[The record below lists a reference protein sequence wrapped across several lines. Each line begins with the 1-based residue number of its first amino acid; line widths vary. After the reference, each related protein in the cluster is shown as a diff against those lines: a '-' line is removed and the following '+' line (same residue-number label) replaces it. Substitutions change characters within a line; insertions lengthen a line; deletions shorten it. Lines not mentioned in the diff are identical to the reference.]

1 MESGKLEVGG
11 KRVLVVDV
19 FGGLYR
25 LKKTLRSD
33 IGSFERDFMFRAGQ
47 EGAREYLSDYTGHEP
62 SADPRTILEM
72 ALTAFTSRGY
82 GEFKLEKYE
91 PELNTIE
98 IVCLNSAEAWPY
110 QANNDLQRESTCSY
124 MAGALTWMCRS
135 VLAPESPL
143 DLDLSVYESECYAAG
158 ANQCTFVFAPNAVLR
173 SRFPEYAQPRRLVP
187 EQVLKLNEDILAK
200 NLELQNLN
208 LSLERHIRKKTEELW
223 RAEENY
229 NLLMRLSPDPIALIL
244 TSSRIQAMNP
254 KGLKMFGLDSVQ
266 EAQNESM
273 VSFMV
278 GGKAAW
284 DNLLWQ
290 IEKEGSVQDF
300 ELELR
305 RKDGSKVNATVSA
318 RYAEL
323 LPGKCIEAVIRDLTE
338 RKQMERQIDEAKSE
352 SEFLNDLLS
361 HDIMNF
367 TFSAL
372 HFMNGLWKSPRISD
386 DDRRDLAMAMKD
398 IQGAYELTSSVR
410 DLSRIRHIDKDELI
424 IKDLRHLLAEA
435 SEETKR
441 LFPDRNVSV
450 NFEKGVDPRYVTCT
464 PLAVRLFTNILTN
477 AVKYDP
483 KQEVVVDIEVES
495 LVKDGQVYWKVKMAD
510 TGRGIPDAEK
520 ERIFERFHRLDQSV
534 SGTGLGLYVA
544 KFIAEA
550 GGGKIWAENRVEGDH
565 TKGTVIVVL
574 MRKVDERDIALMT
587 RRP

>member
-1 MESGKLEVGG
+1 
-11 KRVLVVDV
+11 
-19 FGGLYR
+19 
-25 LKKTLRSD
+25 
-33 IGSFERDFMFRAGQ
+33 
-47 EGAREYLSDYTGHEP
+47 
-62 SADPRTILEM
+62 
-72 ALTAFTSRGY
+72 
-82 GEFKLEKYE
+82 
-91 PELNTIE
+91 
-98 IVCLNSAEAWPY
+98 
-110 QANNDLQRESTCSY
+110 
-124 MAGALTWMCRS
+124 
-135 VLAPESPL
+135 
-143 DLDLSVYESECYAAG
+143 
-158 ANQCTFVFAPNAVLR
+158 
-173 SRFPEYAQPRRLVP
+173 
-187 EQVLKLNEDILAK
+187 
-200 NLELQNLN
+200 
-208 LSLERHIRKKTEELW
+208 
-223 RAEENY
+223 
-229 NLLMRLSPDPIALIL
+229 
-244 TSSRIQAMNP
+244 
-254 KGLKMFGLDSVQ
+254 
-266 EAQNESM
+266 
-273 VSFMV
+273 
-278 GGKAAW
+278 
-284 DNLLWQ
+284 
-290 IEKEGSVQDF
+290 
-300 ELELR
+300 LR

-441 LFPDRNVSV
+441 LFPDRNVSI

-520 ERIFERFHRLDQSV
+520 GRIFERFHRLDQSV